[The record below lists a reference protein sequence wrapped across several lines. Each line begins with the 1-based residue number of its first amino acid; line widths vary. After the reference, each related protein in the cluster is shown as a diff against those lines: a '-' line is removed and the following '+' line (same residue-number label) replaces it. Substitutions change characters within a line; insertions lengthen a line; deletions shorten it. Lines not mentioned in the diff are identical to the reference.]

1 MKTRGTP
8 LCWCAP
14 TLAIGAQE
22 QHCSLI
28 ILTPPFLKRL
38 WDVSIFWGKRLLL
51 HTVGYFPG
59 QNQPYFSYERYSFYR
74 SHSTQKMQMWW
85 AGRRETH
92 TGTVWSKDEAFIKG
106 MEERWET
113 SLCFGFMCENHKLY
127 FSLAFPKHFLP
138 YTGTPRQPCHHCST
152 ALRSSRALRIN
163 QCALVFPSTKWIL
176 LISGWLWSVLM
187 VL

>member
-1 MKTRGTP
+1 MSLSCEHFLGEKIAVAHSRLFP
-8 LCWCAP
+8 REKP
-14 TLAIGAQE
+14 AIFFFRA
-22 QHCSLI
+22 
-28 ILTPPFLKRL
+28 
-38 WDVSIFWGKRLLL
+38 
-51 HTVGYFPG
+51 
-59 QNQPYFSYERYSFYR
+59 FYR

-92 TGTVWSKDEAFIKG
+92 NGTVWSKDEAFIKG

-152 ALRSSRALRIN
+152 ALQSSRALRIN